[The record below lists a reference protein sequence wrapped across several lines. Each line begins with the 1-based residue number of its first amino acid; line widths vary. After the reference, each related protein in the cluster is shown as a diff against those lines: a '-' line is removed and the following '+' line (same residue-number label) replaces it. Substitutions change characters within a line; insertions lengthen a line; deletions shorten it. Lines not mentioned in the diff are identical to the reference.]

1 MTPTWGS
8 PGPWWRVPKEAAE
21 RVRHTLLLQLA
32 VWQKEQ
38 LVAFSESCVHPPQ
51 NDRDVRAWR
60 SWRGRDEIQ
69 KIVQTSSITY
79 RFFNYTVIEY
89 DISLEVLQGKA
100 IIFFSPMIY
109 GCDNTPWTH
118 SVRYAED
125 ALSSRIPNEPTRVW
139 QLGFPFIGECVKF

>member
-1 MTPTWGS
+1 MPRTPPSEPPSARLSHTLQSREGDATLPGHSAGWSHTWTVTPTWGS

-51 NDRDVRAWR
+51 NDRDLRAWR

-100 IIFFSPMIY
+100 IIFF
-109 GCDNTPWTH
+109 
-118 SVRYAED
+118 
-125 ALSSRIPNEPTRVW
+125 LSDDIR
-139 QLGFPFIGECVKF
+139 L